1 MINSFVDLK
10 LHFIG
15 PDRFLRSIWI
25 NQTHICILKQ
35 VIVINCQDGLLKSSF
50 PSEENLIYT
59 EKVYFLNT
67 AYLIK
72 HKKKHSGHMKKY
84 HIF

>member
-1 MINSFVDLK
+1 MD
-10 LHFIG
+10 
-15 PDRFLRSIWI
+15 

-50 PSEENLIYT
+50 PSEENIIYT

-72 HKKKHSGHMKKY
+72 HKKKHSGHMKKISY
-84 HIF
+84 ILKSFIKVPVRKTKIF